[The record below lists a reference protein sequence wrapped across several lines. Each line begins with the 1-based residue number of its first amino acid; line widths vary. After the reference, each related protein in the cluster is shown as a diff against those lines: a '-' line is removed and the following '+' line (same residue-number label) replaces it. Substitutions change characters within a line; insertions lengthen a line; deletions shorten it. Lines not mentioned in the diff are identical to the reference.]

1 MEILFEKHLH
11 QLDAEEVVTLL
22 DSDPQKG
29 LDRFEVE
36 SRRERFG
43 PNAIPVRDGHSPLI
57 IFLLQFHQPLIY
69 ILLVASAITAA
80 LNEWIDAGVIFTVVL
95 VNATIGFLQES
106 KAVKALEA
114 LSKMTVTEAR
124 VLRSREIRQIPSVE
138 LVPGDIILLQSGDKV
153 PADLRLIRSRDLQID
168 ADRGIGAGA
177 KSP

>member
-95 VNATIGFLQES
+95 VNVTIGFLQES

-124 VLRSREIRQIPSVE
+124 VLRSREIRQIPS
-138 LVPGDIILLQSGDKV
+138 
-153 PADLRLIRSRDLQID
+153 ATCRSTNR
-168 ADRGIGAGA
+168 R
-177 KSP
+177 